1 MKVGYLCGWV
11 NTASSHS
18 SDRLFRANY
27 TVCSC
32 GAAFKI
38 TSPATEVTCARHLY
52 SATISFNFL
61 LRVLGIRVSLRCR
74 IRQEVNFLDD
84 IPQSDKTAVL
94 PQW

>member
-1 MKVGYLCGWV
+1 VWV
-11 NTASSHS
+11 INTMSSHS

-27 TVCSC
+27 TVCSS
-32 GAAFKI
+32 GTTFKI
-38 TSPATEVTCARHLY
+38 TSPATEVTCARHLH

-61 LRVLGIRVSLRCR
+61 LRVLGIRVCLGCG

-84 IPQSDKTAVL
+84 IQHSDKTVVL